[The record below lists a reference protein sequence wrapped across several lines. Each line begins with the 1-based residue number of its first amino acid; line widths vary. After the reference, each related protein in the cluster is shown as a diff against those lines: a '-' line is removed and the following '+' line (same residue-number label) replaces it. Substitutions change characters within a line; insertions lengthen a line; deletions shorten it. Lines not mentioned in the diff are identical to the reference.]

1 MKRNICLN
9 VKPIIR
15 LKESRE
21 NFVTQLI
28 NPHLLTETAV
38 GPSQHVRS
46 LNSHT
51 RVLIHQHPRSGSE
64 TATPLPVLT
73 YTPRVMCGN
82 KTRGINL
89 IRNYYRLWLAL
100 CTAAL
105 WKFKAFR
112 QKLTQHELTPLESCT
127 LLSSR
132 LTELCPD
139 SYQ

>member
-1 MKRNICLN
+1 MKRHICLN

-46 LNSHT
+46 LNSPPAPPT
-51 RVLIHQHPRSGSE
+51 SGSE

-89 IRNYYRLWLAL
+89 IPNYYRLWLAL

-105 WKFKAFR
+105 RKFKAFR
-112 QKLTQHELTPLESCT
+112 HKLTQHELTPLESCT